1 MNAANQLVVIPLEQL
16 IAILEDFFNRF
27 RDEQNAPYT
36 SLHSEGSVTKVYTR
50 YEVATILKKCPNTIT
65 KYIKQRKL
73 HATPLN
79 GQYIINEKDLVKF
92 INNNQKK

>member
-27 RDEQNAPYT
+27 RDEQNAPYN
-36 SLHSEGSVTKVYTR
+36 SLHSGGSSTKIYTR
-50 YEVATILKKCPNTIT
+50 DEVAAILKKCPNTIS

-79 GQYIINEKDLVKF
+79 GQYIINEKELVKF
-92 INNNQKK
+92 INNQKK

>member
-1 MNAANQLVVIPLEQL
+1 MNTANQLVVIPLEQL

-27 RDEQNAPYT
+27 RDEQNAPYH
-36 SLHSEGSVTKVYTR
+36 SLREGSSTKVYTR
-50 YEVATILKKCPNTIT
+50 DEVAAILKKCPNTIS

-79 GQYIINEKDLVKF
+79 GQYIINEKELVKF
-92 INNNQKK
+92 INNQKK

>member
-1 MNAANQLVVIPLEQL
+1 MNTANELVVIPLQDL
-16 IAILEDFFNRF
+16 IAIIEELFTRF
-27 RDEQNAPYT
+27 LNQGNTPYP

-50 YEVATILKKCPNTIT
+50 YEVAAILKKCPNTIT

-92 INNNQKK
+92 ISNQKK